1 MGDQGSTQG
10 NCEVPCW
17 WLGAGCQGDAVS
29 AQLQL
34 APGMSLGCVGTPLH
48 SGGDMGTVT
57 VPFFKWFCVI
67 PFRNPLGFGVF
78 VPVVSLGSAQKQRA
92 PVPASS
98 SSTGHRGQLLGPTDE
113 LCCCGAGSNCWE
125 CGFLPCSSPHSGTGQ
140 LVGVAVKD
148 PELVFYSS

>member
-1 MGDQGSTQG
+1 M
-10 NCEVPCW
+10 
-17 WLGAGCQGDAVS
+17 
-29 AQLQL
+29 
-34 APGMSLGCVGTPLH
+34 
-48 SGGDMGTVT
+48 
-57 VPFFKWFCVI
+57 
-67 PFRNPLGFGVF
+67 F

-113 LCCCGAGSNCWE
+113 LYCFGAGSDCWE
-125 CGFLPCSSPHSGTGQ
+125 CGFFPCSSPHSGTRQ